1 VAVSPRTAPAGRPAP
16 NRAPAGGSAPGGGR
30 WTWLLGNPLCAPA
43 VDVLIVLGVLVWG
56 LAASRWG
63 DAPGGHRSWGYLFDV
78 LLSLALLARRRHPL
92 LVFLAVSMVGM
103 GEWLADTPVSANV
116 ALLVALYSVGAHPVS
131 RRASVLPVVALV
143 TEIGVVSAAL
153 RWAPPNHL
161 LAALLLLTGTALGS
175 LILGVYVRTRR
186 DYLTARLERVR
197 TAERDRDQRAL
208 LAAAE
213 ERRRIARELHDI
225 IAHSVAVMVALS
237 DGAAAT
243 ALRDPDAAREASQQ
257 ASAAGRQALGEMHR
271 LLGVLRDGDP
281 DEFAPQPS
289 LAELDALLRSV
300 RAAGLRVEL
309 VEIGTRPPLPASAQ
323 LAVYRLVQESLTN
336 VVKHGDGVSR
346 VIVTLRYSAAGV
358 DLTVDDDG
366 RVHGSRKTGEPA
378 GHGLVGM
385 QERVAAVAGTLQAGP
400 RADGGWRVSALLPRE
415 PWAATAPQAADRQPT
430 APPVGTPA

>member
-16 NRAPAGGSAPGGGR
+16 DGAPAGGSAPGGGR

-63 DAPGGHRSWGYLFDV
+63 DAPGGNRSWGYLFDV

-175 LILGVYVRTRR
+175 LTLGVYVRTRR
-186 DYLTARLERVR
+186 DYLSARLERVR

-225 IAHSVAVMVALS
+225 VAHSIAVMVWLS

-243 ALRDPDAAREASQQ
+243 EMIAPPQSRRAPYRPASSRAGCGPVQPRPGTWMV
-257 ASAAGRQALGEMHR
+257 ASSTAG
-271 LLGVLRDGDP
+271 
-281 DEFAPQPS
+281 
-289 LAELDALLRSV
+289 LACGPR
-300 RAAGLRVEL
+300 RAAHRVTVAGL
-309 VEIGTRPPLPASAQ
+309 GGAF
-323 LAVYRLVQESLTN
+323 
-336 VVKHGDGVSR
+336 
-346 VIVTLRYSAAGV
+346 
-358 DLTVDDDG
+358 
-366 RVHGSRKTGEPA
+366 EPA
-378 GHGLVGM
+378 GQH
-385 QERVAAVAGTLQAGP
+385 AARRPAHC
-400 RADGGWRVSALLPRE
+400 RA
-415 PWAATAPQAADRQPT
+415 T
-430 APPVGTPA
+430 TPAHIVFSSPGPCGRRIQGPTSREKGRA

>member
-1 VAVSPRTAPAGRPAP
+1 MAVSPRTAPAGRPAP

-63 DAPGGHRSWGYLFDV
+63 DAPGGHRSSGYLLDV

-175 LILGVYVRTRR
+175 LVLGVYVRTRR
-186 DYLTARLERVR
+186 DYLSARLERAR

-243 ALRDPDAAREASQQ
+243 ALRDPVAAREASQQ

-289 LAELDALLRSV
+289 LAELDDLLRSV

-309 VEIGTRPPLPASAQ
+309 VEIGTRPALPPSVQ

-336 VVKHGDGVSR
+336 VVKHGDDVR
-346 VIVTLRYSAAGV
+346 HVTMTLRYRGAGV

-366 RVHGSRKTGEPA
+366 RPHASQKTGEPA

-385 QERVAAVAGTLQAGP
+385 QERVAAVAGTLHAGP
-400 RADGGWRVSALLPRE
+400 RADGGWRVSAHLPGG
-415 PWAATAPQAADRQPT
+415 PPPTASTQAPDRQPA
-430 APPVGTPA
+430 APPVRTLA